1 MPLIADYCL
10 DGLIEKVREATRLF
24 ICSAEPTTYAE
35 ASSTYMVGYKNS
47 PTMGAASD
55 RSGGGRKTTIAAVT
69 DGVVNTGG
77 GGDSDMYFA
86 LADHA
91 NSRLLAVG
99 PVTNDQILFDGNTWT
114 MSAFEVGVPDAA

>member
-1 MPLIADYCL
+1 MALIADYCL
-10 DGLIEKVREATRLF
+10 DGLVEKVREATRVF
-24 ICSAEPTTYAE
+24 ICATEPTTYAE

-55 RSGGGRKTTIAAVT
+55 RSGGGRKTTLAAIT

-86 LADHA
+86 LADHV
-91 NSRLLAVG
+91 NSRLLVVG
-99 PVTNDQILFDGNTWT
+99 PLTNDQLLVDGNVWT
-114 MSAFEVGVPDAA
+114 LTAIDIGVPDAA